1 MIRKLSIS
9 ILVTLFAICCG
20 VMPVFADNGNTNVN
34 LTFIIM
40 VCIFIPL
47 LVGVIIYY
55 AIRARK
61 YRKMLTDE
69 KEKTKVVR
77 IYDSEDK

>member
-1 MIRKLSIS
+1 
-9 ILVTLFAICCG
+9 
-20 VMPVFADNGNTNVN
+20 MPVFADNGNTNVN